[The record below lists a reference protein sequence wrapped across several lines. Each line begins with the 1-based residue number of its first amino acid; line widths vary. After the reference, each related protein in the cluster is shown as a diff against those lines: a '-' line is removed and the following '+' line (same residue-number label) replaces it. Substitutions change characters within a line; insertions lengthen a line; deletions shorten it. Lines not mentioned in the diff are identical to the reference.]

1 MSTLVGTLAWDN
13 DSRWAFKEAIDS
25 FELALC
31 QVIHHLWDT
40 TGMDPNVCIAS
51 TLRKF
56 TLVEDKIAQMVYGRA
71 LMLGGSWVVNDVI
84 ELNELSSCC
93 QFFFRLS
100 ECLAI
105 ANNMHPQ
112 VDINI
117 TSHSILECPNV
128 NSLWASM
135 IVEECSRLGLTYFCV
150 APGSRSSPLA
160 IAAST
165 HPLTTCISC
174 YDERSLAFHAVG
186 YAKGSHK
193 PAVVITSSG
202 TAISNLLPAIV
213 LPSCRMLEQT
223 SLSIRLTILVHL

>member
-135 IVEECSRLGLTYFCV
+135 IVEECSRLGLTLL
-150 APGSRSSPLA
+150 APDHLHLPLLLLL
-160 IAAST
+160 ILL
-165 HPLTTCISC
+165 P
-174 YDERSLAFHAVG
+174 LAFHATM
-186 YAKGSHK
+186 SDHLHFM
-193 PAVVITSSG
+193 
-202 TAISNLLPAIV
+202 LLAMPKV
-213 LPSCRMLEQT
+213 LINQQ
-223 SLSIRLTILVHL
+223 LS